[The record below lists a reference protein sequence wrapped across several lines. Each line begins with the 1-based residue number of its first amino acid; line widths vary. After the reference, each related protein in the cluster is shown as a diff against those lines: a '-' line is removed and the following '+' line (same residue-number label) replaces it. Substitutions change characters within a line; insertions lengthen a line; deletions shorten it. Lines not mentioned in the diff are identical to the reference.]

1 MHEQSSRFN
10 LESGAGTEGS
20 LLIWRQELQFNY
32 YIRYGVRIW
41 RACRSGGASDW
52 KLARYTEHSPPDQI
66 GAPDRFWTPNR
77 TLPKALILTNR
88 ETRCCIIMS
97 ELSRRRWAYRCES
110 TFKELQKIDVIW
122 VNAKTTNVPIDKN
135 DRDTWLINSEIII
148 VPRRSAVWIDKN
160 I

>member
-1 MHEQSSRFN
+1 M
-10 LESGAGTEGS
+10 
-20 LLIWRQELQFNY
+20 
-32 YIRYGVRIW
+32 
-41 RACRSGGASDW
+41 
-52 KLARYTEHSPPDQI
+52 
-66 GAPDRFWTPNR
+66 
-77 TLPKALILTNR
+77 TNR

-110 TFKELQKIDVIW
+110 TFKGLQKIDVIW

-148 VPRRSAVWIDKN
+148 VPRRSPVWIDKN